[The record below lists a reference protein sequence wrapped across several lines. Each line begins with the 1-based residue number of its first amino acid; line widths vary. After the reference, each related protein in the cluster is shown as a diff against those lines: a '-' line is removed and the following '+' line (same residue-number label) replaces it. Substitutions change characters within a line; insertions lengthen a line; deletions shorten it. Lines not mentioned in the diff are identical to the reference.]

1 MIKER
6 RKICHRWYASAKMKR
21 TIKRI
26 FDRIQKIKV
35 LVSSSKVRCFTKHAW
50 RISNFDSGAKVAKEW
65 KRIYRRWYTWQKWK
79 KVAKDYYCRI
89 PKSVQSTWL
98 LFQVYSFEKHGWK
111 TCNFDSRPKVILS
124 ETLIAGSKRRRP
136 RVLAWSLVEGKP
148 FERRRR
154 PSPKQRGRD
163 WRYRIKG
170 SGRASYEACI
180 IVSDTG
186 GWGKGRC
193 ASGAA
198 RCECTGW
205 SSWENTGL
213 LAPVLSSA

>member
-79 KVAKDYYCRI
+79 KWQKVTIAEYLKACKVLGSSSESIALRSTVEKLAISTRDPKWSWAKLWSRD
-89 PKSVQSTWL
+89 QSGGGQGFWL
-98 LFQVYSFEKHGWK
+98 GH
-111 TCNFDSRPKVILS
+111 
-124 ETLIAGSKRRRP
+124 
-136 RVLAWSLVEGKP
+136 WS
-148 FERRRR
+148 
-154 PSPKQRGRD
+154 
-163 WRYRIKG
+163 
-170 SGRASYEACI
+170 RASRSNVEE
-180 IVSDTG
+180 DL
-186 GWGKGRC
+186 RQ
-193 ASGAA
+193 
-198 RCECTGW
+198 
-205 SSWENTGL
+205 SSEEGIGVTE
-213 LAPVLSSA
+213 